1 MKNKSNIIEITTYL
15 INFINSGSLLIFM
28 TLLLVSNLFLNIYVD
43 IYIMMFL
50 LILFIINMITIN
62 KYLKKYKEC
71 TSTKIEITS
80 NDSRYLEYFEKNY
93 IRSIYDVYNKQR

>member
-28 TLLLVSNLFLNIYVD
+28 ILLLVSNLFLNIYVD
-43 IYIMMFL
+43 IYIIMFL
-50 LILFIINMITIN
+50 LILCIINMITIN
-62 KYLKKYKEC
+62 KYLKKYKEY